1 VSKSMLQ
8 QIVHRMLSETLFK
21 RLQNLILLPSNF
33 MVYFNESK
41 IYFHQ
46 MDDFFFKTIFQ
57 CVSMGPK
64 KEWVWGDF
72 PRGSRQSISSWI
84 SFRTNNQNVL
94 LTDAATSTSTS
105 MSAAPQF
112 HNRHQQKGQK
122 SQKSETRKAVCQ
134 CFCAEFVGGMCVNG
148 KWKRTRTAS

>member
-8 QIVHRMLSETLFK
+8 QFVHRMLSDTLFK
-21 RLQNLILLPSNF
+21 RLQKPHWLVTNF
-33 MVYFNESK
+33 VVYFNATK
-41 IYFHQ
+41 IYFDQ
-46 MDDFFFKTIFQ
+46 MEIYFKTIFQ

-148 KWKRTRTAS
+148 KWKRTRMAS